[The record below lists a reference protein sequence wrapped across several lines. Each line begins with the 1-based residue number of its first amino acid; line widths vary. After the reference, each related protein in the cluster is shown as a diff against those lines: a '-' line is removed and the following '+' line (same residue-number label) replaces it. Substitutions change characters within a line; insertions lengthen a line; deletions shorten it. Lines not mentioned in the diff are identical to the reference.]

1 VNNFKSVIQIGLE
14 TEEFGSEVLTVLPT
28 LVAWNEQGLP
38 VDCKKET
45 APAQVLE
52 LRWSPKH
59 MGDGELIPTFT
70 YTVVDTQQA
79 HTQQAPM
86 VSQDLPT
93 DSCAAPVSVR
103 LEADDEEYEFELFG
117 QTSLGFDVGR
127 EGRGQ
132 AGPSDDTP
140 RASFAADPS
149 DDTPRASFAAGRSHT
164 TAMTQPMLTAR
175 SVDYVQSFACASCST
190 PHRIKYTA
198 GDLSIIRSLGGVLV
212 QCLDSHCRESNEV
225 RTPLFN
231 ANDILAGVRSLSSA
245 SAQAAGRYPL
255 LEPTPQTQRY
265 VSAHPHGTHGKS
277 TLQSHVVR
285 CIHAP
290 TRPRGFF

>member
-117 QTSLGFDVGR
+117 QTSLGFDVVGR
-127 EGRGQ
+127 VGGKLVPPMTLHGHRL
-132 AGPSDDTP
+132 PLIPPMTP
-140 RASFAADPS
+140 R
-149 DDTPRASFAAGRSHT
+149 GRLL
-164 TAMTQPMLTAR
+164 P
-175 SVDYVQSFACASCST
+175 
-190 PHRIKYTA
+190 
-198 GDLSIIRSLGGVLV
+198 
-212 QCLDSHCRESNEV
+212 
-225 RTPLFN
+225 
-231 ANDILAGVRSLSSA
+231 
-245 SAQAAGRYPL
+245 QAAR
-255 LEPTPQTQRY
+255 TQ
-265 VSAHPHGTHGKS
+265 
-277 TLQSHVVR
+277 LQ
-285 CIHAP
+285 
-290 TRPRGFF
+290 